1 LQEKIQK
8 IQKRQEQRKE
18 MVGKFEND
26 YWEKIKQER
35 GSDAPLFE
43 QKENEFQKRLDDEI
57 TEIT

>member
-1 LQEKIQK
+1 
-8 IQKRQEQRKE
+8 